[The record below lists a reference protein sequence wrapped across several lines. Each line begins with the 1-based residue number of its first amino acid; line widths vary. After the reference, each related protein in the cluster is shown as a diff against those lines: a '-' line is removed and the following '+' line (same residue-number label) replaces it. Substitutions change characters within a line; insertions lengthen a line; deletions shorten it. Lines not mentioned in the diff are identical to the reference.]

1 MGLIEKMVFRLS
13 NWGGVVG
20 EIFIAAVTVV
30 LITAVLGRT
39 FRFVIPGTLDLVET
53 WIVIGIAFSL
63 LKAEMRDHHTRADL
77 LTKKMGRRTRAWVES
92 VNTALS
98 CFVWIVIASG
108 SVKLTREKWVNGEET
123 DFLRFPIPPF
133 RTIWTLACVLLC
145 VLLAI
150 KVVRHVKE
158 ALSK

>member
-30 LITAVLGRT
+30 LITAVLART
-39 FRFVIPGTLDLVET
+39 FRFVVPGTLDLVET

-77 LTKKMGRRTRAWVES
+77 LTKRMGRRTRAWVEA

-98 CFVWIVIASG
+98 CFVWMVIAWG
-108 SVKLTREKWVNGEET
+108 SIKLTHEKWVNGEKT
-123 DFLRFPIPPF
+123 DFLGLPIPPF

-150 KVVRHVKE
+150 KVVRHVRE
-158 ALSK
+158 GVSK